1 MYHRCLC
8 CKVDW
13 SSSLFIPRR
22 VASFGLFAFTLL
34 VVWEER
40 VLVRPCDNTELTR
53 GRRGHQRERGLKI
66 ILFPVIVRNIFV
78 ITPSRSEWKVCINI
92 EGTKNWHEKCGCVG
106 EKIKKCFVMFSR
118 PLHNLKFGQFTSL

>member
-22 VASFGLFAFTLL
+22 VASFGLFAFSLL

-40 VLVRPCDNTELTR
+40 VLVRPCDKTELTR

-66 ILFPVIVRNIFV
+66 ILFPVIVHNR
-78 ITPSRSEWKVCINI
+78 E
-92 EGTKNWHEKCGCVG
+92 
-106 EKIKKCFVMFSR
+106 IKHDVY
-118 PLHNLKFGQFTSL
+118 GQRQTGNGRLLLVVKA